1 MRNAEAYTKWSSCR
15 QAYFIIRICLH
26 FTRLLYVLCT
36 NTDSLGGIGCWKI
49 AQFILNLR
57 QLHLRLG
64 LPLGHQNKVNLH
76 TEYNETLLISLD

>member
-1 MRNAEAYTKWSSCR
+1 M
-15 QAYFIIRICLH
+15 
-26 FTRLLYVLCT
+26 LCT
-36 NTDSLGGIGCWKI
+36 NTDSLGGFRCWKI